1 MCQKSELNEIIKLE
15 NVSKSFSN
23 DIILDDINFT
33 FKAGGFYSI
42 IGKSGCGKST
52 LLRCLNGL
60 EIIDLGRIDVN
71 GIILENNPLDIKKKN
86 LMENCHKVRSLV
98 GMVFQSFQLFPHMTL
113 LENVTRP
120 QIIVNKTDKEEA
132 RESALKFL
140 SKVGLSLHRE
150 KYPYQLSGGQQQRG
164 SIARALALRPKIML
178 YDEPTSA
185 LDPQLVDEVHQVMR
199 DIDNDSMTQIV
210 VTHEMRFAR
219 EIADV
224 VIYMENGKII
234 ETGDPAEI
242 FSNPKDDLTRQFL
255 RKFL

>member
-1 MCQKSELNEIIKLE
+1 MKKDCNKIDIIDLK
-15 NVSKSFSN
+15 NVSKSFSQETV
-23 DIILDDINFT
+23 LDEINFS

-60 EIIDLGRIDVN
+60 EILDIGQININ
-71 GIILENNPLDIKKKN
+71 GIILKNCPLDHDKKK
-86 LMENCHKVRSLV
+86 LFENCHKVRKNV
-98 GMVFQSFQLFPHMTL
+98 GMVFQSFQLFPHMSL
-113 LENVTRP
+113 LENVMRP
-120 QIIVNKTDKEEA
+120 QIIVNKIEKEEA
-132 RESALKFL
+132 RESALCFL
-140 SKVGLSLHRE
+140 NKVGLLGHQE

-164 SIARALALRPKIML
+164 SIARALALKPKIML

-185 LDPQLVDEVHQVMR
+185 LDPLLVDEVHQVMR

-224 VIYMENGKII
+224 VIYMDKGRII
-234 ETGDPAEI
+234 EASSPSEL
-242 FSNPKDDLTRQFL
+242 FSNPKEELTRQFL

>member
-1 MCQKSELNEIIKLE
+1 MCQGNDKSEIIKLE
-15 NVSKSFSN
+15 NVSKSFSKEL
-23 DIILDDINFT
+23 ILDDINFT

-60 EIIDLGRIDVN
+60 EILDQGRIDVN
-71 GIILENNPLDIKKKN
+71 GIVLENNPSDSDKKN
-86 LMENCHKVRSLV
+86 LLENCQKVRKYV

-113 LENVTRP
+113 LDNVIKP
-120 QIIVNKTDKEEA
+120 QMIVNKINGEEA
-132 RESALKFL
+132 RVSAMRFL
-140 SKVGLSLHRE
+140 NKVGLSSHQE

-199 DIDNDSMTQIV
+199 DIDHDSMTQIV

-219 EIADV
+219 EIADI
-224 VIYMENGKII
+224 VIYMDKGKIV
-234 ETGDPAEI
+234 EAGDPDEI
-242 FSNPKDDLTRQFL
+242 FSNPKEELTRQFL